1 MGGYIRIDKDQPT
14 DTRLLDLADMLADSW
29 KVTIIRGTGMGG
41 LISTGEDLS
50 ENDNRHAL
58 RNALL
63 GALVTL
69 WSYADTHIRSD
80 NTLPVT
86 LSGLAPILGLPVTV
100 LEAFPACWII
110 ESEEGVVTLPGYCE
124 KNGLTAKDIRR
135 TNAGDKREHNR
146 ELARNRQRKHRET
159 VRSHGH
165 AKSVTKKRRDVRD
178 KSVTTGTGTGPLDL
192 TSTGPLAAES
202 AGAGGPASSPRNS
215 EPELPPIDP
224 QTRALGLH
232 RAGLTAVRI
241 AQKLRREGVTL
252 TQVNTWLGIEPAPE
266 AA

>member
-1 MGGYIRIDKDQPT
+1 MGGYIRIDKDQPS
-14 DTRLLDLADMLADSW
+14 DTRLLDLADQLAESW
-29 KVTIIRGTGMGG
+29 RVTVITGGNDVMQ
-41 LISTGEDLS
+41 TGSDLS
-50 ENDNRHAL
+50 ESDNRHAL

-86 LSGLAPILGLPVTV
+86 LSGLAPLIGLPVTV
-100 LEAFPACWII
+100 LREFPECWISI
-110 ESEEGVVTLPGYCE
+110 NDDGFVLLPGYCE

-146 ELARNRQRKHRET
+146 ELARNRQRKHRAGQ
-159 VRSHGH
+159 RGHGH
-165 AKSVTKKRRDVRD
+165 AKSVTKNKRDIRD

-192 TSTGPLAAES
+192 TRTGPHAAES
-202 AGAGGPASSPRNS
+202 AGAGGPASPPGNS
-215 EPELPPIDP
+215 EPESPPIDP
-224 QTRALGLH
+224 QTRAIGLH
-232 RAGLTAVRI
+232 RAGLTAQRI

-252 TQVNTWLGIEPAPE
+252 SQVHGWLGMPEPA
-266 AA
+266 